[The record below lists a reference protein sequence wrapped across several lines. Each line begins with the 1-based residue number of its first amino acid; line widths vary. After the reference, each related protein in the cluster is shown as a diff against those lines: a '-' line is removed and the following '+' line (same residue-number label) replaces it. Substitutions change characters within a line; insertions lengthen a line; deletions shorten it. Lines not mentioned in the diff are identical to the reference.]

1 MMTSC
6 GGGSSNKGAAQSGD
20 SEQTG
25 DKGQNLSE
33 TAFSIMYDNGGTTV
47 VFTKDATGNRKRLDY
62 IHEDGDK
69 DIVMY
74 DFKADVAREYEDG
87 QWKETDRMG
96 NLSAEQS
103 CNNFLSGIS
112 VMSDGYLKAGLT
124 GQGKRTIAGKE
135 CTVIGGTF
143 SEHPVYRY
151 SGINRGEQVKI
162 AVWNGLTMLLESNG
176 RALLE
181 AKAFTAKVP
190 DEAFTKTTDVTWI
203 KK

>member
-1 MMTSC
+1 
-6 GGGSSNKGAAQSGD
+6 
-20 SEQTG
+20 
-25 DKGQNLSE
+25 
-33 TAFSIMYDNGGTTV
+33 
-47 VFTKDATGNRKRLDY
+47 
-62 IHEDGDK
+62 
-69 DIVMY
+69 
-74 DFKADVAREYEDG
+74 
-87 QWKETDRMG
+87 MG

-112 VMSDGYLKAGLT
+112 DMSDGYLKAGLT
-124 GQGKRTIAGKE
+124 EQGKRTIAGKE

-151 SGINRGEQVKI
+151 SGINKGVQVKI
-162 AVWNGLTMLLESNG
+162 AVWNGLTMLLESDG